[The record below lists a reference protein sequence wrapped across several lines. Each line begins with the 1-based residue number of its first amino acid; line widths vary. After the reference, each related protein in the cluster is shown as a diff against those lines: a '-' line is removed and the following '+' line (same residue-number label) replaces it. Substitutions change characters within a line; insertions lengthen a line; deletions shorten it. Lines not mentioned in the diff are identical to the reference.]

1 MGLLLWTSRG
11 ANAPRITLR
20 GAPGSDY
27 GLVDYWIGAPL
38 LPNGWAI
45 LGETSKIIV
54 ASRQRLRAIRLDGTG
69 TQAALSLIGAPG
81 EEVRFDAVHPAS
93 KKVPLK
99 YFAKVTEKLDL
110 EAEPAESVAHRTL
123 FKMQNSIRERRDSVL
138 NFGIDDSQA
147 ALLRKAADQHAINE
161 ASEEDGS
168 DNSSDGEK
176 DV

>member
-1 MGLLLWTSRG
+1 MLMNLINQVNCRVVDADEMNVFKTLFNNLTFWFVLIAEVLLQNCFVWGASAGTVVATLVGTQPLTLGQSITCWVLGLL
-11 ANAPRITLR
+11 
-20 GAPGSDY
+20 
-27 GLVDYWIGAPL
+27 
-38 LPNGWAI
+38 
-45 LGETSKIIV
+45 
-54 ASRQRLRAIRLDGTG
+54 
-69 TQAALSLIGAPG
+69 SL
-81 EEVRFDAVHPAS
+81 AVHPAS